1 MRIALLAPLPPEQT
15 GIADYAAHLRSA
27 LREQG
32 LEVLTPLEGCLDLA
46 QQLQRLQAFDW
57 RGVDL
62 VHAELGGG
70 RFAEFQALNYLR
82 RTQPQLPL
90 TATVHDPERLIWRRA
105 KLFFPLTLLER
116 LPHPLPQATA
126 LLADPLTLYE
136 ERRLAKSMRRLITLT
151 RLGGDCLRQRMGLK
165 PEQVAVIAHGNLPIA
180 PVALPPLQPL
190 RLLYF
195 GFIYRGK
202 GIEDLLQALAR
213 TLAAHPQCRG
223 QVRLTLAGGTAPEMT
238 FDPAGNYLD
247 GLRQLIATLHLG
259 DVVDWQLDLPSADI
273 PHTIQ
278 AHHVMVLPYRESK
291 KLGFLGQMRG
301 TSGALSWANA
311 CGRGVITSNA
321 RAFAEEVAGGN
332 GITYQQGD
340 IASLSDALSRLIL
353 DPQQARQWADHAAD
367 IGRQRQ
373 WASTAQRFAE
383 LFQAV
388 VKEPLR

>member
-27 LREQG
+27 LRDLG
-32 LEVLTPLEGCLDLA
+32 LEVLTPLEGCQDLA
-46 QQLQRLQAFDW
+46 EQLRRLQAFDW
-57 RGVDL
+57 RSVDL

-70 RFAEFQALNYLR
+70 RFGEFQALDYLR
-82 RTQPQLPL
+82 RAQPQLPL

-116 LPHPLPQATA
+116 LPHPLPQAAA
-126 LLADPLTLYE
+126 LLADPLTLHE

-151 RLGGDCLRQRMGLK
+151 RLGGDCLRQRMGLN
-165 PEQVAVIAHGNLPIA
+165 PGQVAVIAHGNLPIA

-213 TLAAHPQCRG
+213 SLTAHPQCRG

-247 GLRQLIATLHLG
+247 GLRQLIATLQLG

-340 IASLSDALSRLIL
+340 IDSLSAALDRLIL
-353 DPQQARQWADHAAD
+353 DPQQACQWADHAAD

-373 WASTAQRFAE
+373 WSSTAQRFAE
-383 LFQAV
+383 LFQAA
-388 VKEPLR
+388 VKEPL